1 MFSWVEKRACFRYS
15 QDLTCRSEELTQH
28 SEDSANPYLEAQHLL
43 QFPNS
48 DSSITSYCGHE
59 MPEKSDK
66 PLLVFFG
73 HCHELASQV
82 DLKTEVSSC
91 VTRQFPFSIIE
102 LNAELLR
109 LPFRYQKLECIF
121 LHSVGYKP
129 DIIQVVI
136 HQGSCFIR
144 KQPGMMMQQ
153 SFYESLH
160 EVFLKKFT
168 RIL

>member
-1 MFSWVEKRACFRYS
+1 
-15 QDLTCRSEELTQH
+15 
-28 SEDSANPYLEAQHLL
+28 
-43 QFPNS
+43 
-48 DSSITSYCGHE
+48 

-66 PLLVFFG
+66 PLLVFLG

-136 HQGSCFIR
+136 HQEFCFIQN
-144 KQPGMMMQQ
+144 KLG
-153 SFYESLH
+153 
-160 EVFLKKFT
+160 
-168 RIL
+168 